1 MGLLASLGLFIVSL
15 GLLIK
20 ASDWFITS
28 AERIGRHFG
37 IPSFIIG
44 LTIVAAGTSLP
55 ELASSLVAV
64 LQGSSEFVSGNVIG
78 SNITNIFLVLGVSAV
93 IAKRIDIN
101 YNLLTIDIPMLLGS
115 SFLLFMLCKDGR
127 FSLGDAIISLLGMV
141 IFLGYTINSDYSKE
155 PEPPSDEMHQVT
167 WKTWGLL
174 LLSGVTIYFGA
185 DYTIKAVSKLAEIAG
200 IGKDIIA
207 LSLVAFGT
215 SVPELIVS
223 AVAARKGNPEIAI
236 GNILGSNIFNTFAV
250 MGIPGLIG
258 SLTITSDTISFSLP
272 LMLIATILFMIM
284 TMNRKVSNWEGWI
297 LLLFYAYFVYGLFEL
312 NFFS

>member
-1 MGLLASLGLFIVSL
+1 MTALLSSLGLFVISL

-20 ASDWFITS
+20 ASDWFIAS
-28 AERIGRHFG
+28 AERIGRYFG
-37 IPSFIIG
+37 IPAFIIG
-44 LTIVAAGTSLP
+44 VTIIAAGTSLP

-64 LQGSSEFVSGNVIG
+64 FEGSSEFVAGNVIG
-78 SNITNIFLVLGVSAV
+78 SNITNIFLVLGISAV
-93 IAKRIDIN
+93 IAKRVDIN
-101 YNLLTIDIPMLLGS
+101 YNLMNIDMPMLIGS
-115 SFLLFMLCKDGR
+115 SFLLYMLCKDGL
-127 FSLGDAIISLLGMV
+127 FSLGDAIISLLGML
-141 IFLGYTINSDYSKE
+141 IFLSYTIKSDFKE
-155 PEPPSDEMHQVT
+155 EEQEGDVVEKIG

-174 LLSGVTIYFGA
+174 LLSGVLIYFGA
-185 DYTIKAVSKLAEIAG
+185 EYTIKSVSKLAELAG

-258 SLTITSDTISFSLP
+258 RLNITPDIISFSLP
-272 LMLIATILFMIM
+272 LMLIATALFMIM

-297 LLLFYAYFVYGLFEL
+297 LILFYVYFVFGLFEI
-312 NFFS
+312 NFA